1 MTNKTLTREE
11 WTRRFAAR
19 MMEVGGVLEHAAMD
33 MAVAAA
39 AENLEYNG
47 DEWQDPEDD
56 ADDEMS
62 FWENDE

>member
-1 MTNKTLTREE
+1 
-11 WTRRFAAR
+11 

-56 ADDEMS
+56 ADVEMS
-62 FWENDE
+62 YWENDE